1 MKLSKR
7 ITALIIMAAMLLVSC
22 GGEPSDT
29 KTTSTSD
36 IVQDST
42 TAETEIT
49 PELPDV
55 TFEGEEFRIMYRYG
69 SHAYNIEDIWVEA
82 QNGEVIND
90 AVYERNLALEDKYK
104 ITIVPMPE
112 ASPVGKLKTC
122 VLAGDDFCEI
132 LADRKLE
139 LFPVT
144 MENYAWN
151 LNDLE
156 YIDFDKPWWDS
167 NAAEQLSVGDALYM
181 MIGDFNLSATC
192 GATFLWFN
200 KKLLTDYGFDMPY
213 ELVNEGKWTI
223 DRMLEMVNSVSVDLN
238 GDMKMDANDRY
249 GFLSQVPYRLLSGF
263 GVQLTSRGNDNYP
276 VLLQP
281 DDRMI
286 RSMEIITE
294 LMNDKEHTISYAE
307 ISKGQ
312 DTSAFPHIYA
322 YGRSKFVSDQ
332 ILFFEGGI
340 SAADEL
346 RNMES
351 PNGIIPMPKLDEEQ
365 DRYYNL
371 VDEYATAWVIPS
383 SSAKTEMT
391 DILLEYMAYSSAP
404 LVDVVYEITLKNK
417 RMDAPEDAAMLD
429 LIRETTLY
437 EITFIMNVGIREMLE
452 TAVENGNLASS
463 FASSEASIS
472 TQMEKFWSNLQ

>member
-1 MKLSKR
+1 MTD
-7 ITALIIMAAMLLVSC
+7 ILLASC

-29 KTTSTSD
+29 KTTSTTD

-42 TAETEIT
+42 TVDTEIR

-55 TFEGEEFRIMYRYG
+55 TFKGEEFRIMYRYN

-104 ITIVPMPE
+104 IKIVPLPE
-112 ASPVGKLKTC
+112 TLPVSKLKTN
-122 VLAGDDFCEI
+122 VLAGDDFCEM

-139 LFPVT
+139 LFPAT
-144 MENYAWN
+144 MENYTWN

-156 YIDFDKPWWDS
+156 YIDFDKPWWDT
-167 NAAEQLSVGDALYM
+167 NAAEQLSVGNYLYM
-181 MIGDFNLSATC
+181 MIGDFNLSSTC
-192 GATFLWFN
+192 GVTFLWFN
-200 KKLLTDYGFDMPY
+200 KQLLTDNGFDMPY

-223 DRMLEMVNSVSVDLN
+223 DRMLEMVNSVSADLN

-249 GFLSQVPYRLLSGF
+249 GFLSQVPYRMLSGF
-263 GVQLTSRGNDNYP
+263 GVQLTSRDNDNFP
-276 VLLQP
+276 VLLSP
-281 DDRMI
+281 DDHMV
-286 RSMEIITE
+286 RSMEIITK
-294 LMNDKEHTISYAE
+294 LMNDKEHTIYYVE
-307 ISKGQ
+307 ISQGQ
-312 DTSAFPHIYA
+312 DTSGFPHIYA

-346 RNMES
+346 RNMKS

-383 SSAKTEMT
+383 SSTKTEMT

-404 LVDVVYEITLKNK
+404 LVDAVYEITLKNK

-452 TAVENGNLASS
+452 NAVANGNLSSS
-463 FASSEASIS
+463 FASSEEAIKAKMDS
-472 TQMEKFWSNLQ
+472 FRSNIE